1 MTLYYFVLFLVVQ
14 SCPKTKTF
22 HKSIF
27 VGLVRKTAT
36 KQQNGI
42 IFTNA
47 LSCLKKVV
55 IFSLF
60 FFFTFELSRI
70 HPLLYSFLLL
80 LLYILLFIL
89 SSYIVFMLINNIKK
103 KRNETKTKWNENEMK
118 RKWYETKGYEHETK
132 WHDMKRNETK
142 WTERKL
148 GTNTVEHN
156 I

>member
-1 MTLYYFVLFLVVQ
+1 MDVMVRQMFMFLVSKYSQRIIFDFTMILHVYDNGYNRIISFSFLVVQ

-55 IFSLF
+55 IFFSQL
-60 FFFTFELSRI
+60 FEL
-70 HPLLYSFLLL
+70 
-80 LLYILLFIL
+80 
-89 SSYIVFMLINNIKK
+89 
-103 KRNETKTKWNENEMK
+103 
-118 RKWYETKGYEHETK
+118 
-132 WHDMKRNETK
+132 
-142 WTERKL
+142 
-148 GTNTVEHN
+148 
-156 I
+156 